1 MKPLEKP
8 PMTLLPN
15 QFIRPVSFALAM
27 VFGFAVAYLA
37 WADAGPNPRADQ
49 RGAGMAEPEEQA
61 ADPVAVI
68 RDFLEKR

>member
-1 MKPLEKP
+1 MK
-8 PMTLLPN
+8 LLPN

-37 WADAGPNPRADQ
+37 WADDRPNPRADQ

-61 ADPVAVI
+61 ADPIAVI